1 MVALPFSTWKREP
14 AGTILRG
21 LHSAVAFP
29 TSCLRMGGGVM
40 GVKHPPAAGPWCRP
54 DTHCWARRADGTNN
68 HLLPRPNV
76 HSKWPSWSAPAQSEL
91 VQCPQPAGRGLS
103 PACCGGWS
111 DQPSCQPHCLLKTE
125 FILSVLWKAPH
136 GVSLLAQEKGY
147 SESGC
152 VEPAHQQMWDL
163 VLKSP
168 SLFAWLKSRRGL
180 SLGTVGQ
187 CG

>member
-1 MVALPFSTWKREP
+1 MLED
-14 AGTILRG
+14 GGRG
-21 LHSAVAFP
+21 KG
-29 TSCLRMGGGVM
+29 R
-40 GVKHPPAAGPWCRP
+40 VKHPPAARPQCRP
-54 DTHCWARRADGTNN
+54 DTHWRLPCWARRADGTDNY
-68 HLLPRPNV
+68 LLLRPTV
-76 HSKWPSWSAPAQSEL
+76 HSKWLSWSAPGLSEL

-103 PACCGGWS
+103 PACRRGWS
-111 DQPSCQPHCLLKTE
+111 DQPSCQPHCLLKIE
-125 FILSVLWKAPH
+125 FIRSVLWKAPR

-152 VEPAHQQMWDL
+152 VEPAHQEMWDL

-168 SLFAWLKSRRGL
+168 SLFSWLSRRGL